1 MIIVSQDKTL
11 FINFD
16 NVSAIAID
24 DNDTNRKIYTR
35 CNNDDNVLLGKYA
48 TKERT
53 KEVLKEIYQ
62 AVENWENLK
71 AGQPTGECRFRY
83 EMPEE

>member
-1 MIIVSQDKTL
+1 MIIVSQDETIL
-11 FINFD
+11 INFD

-24 DNDTNRKIYTR
+24 DNNTKKQIHARR
-35 CNNDDNVLLGKYA
+35 NNDDVVMCGEYA
-48 TKERT
+48 TEERT

-71 AGQPTGECRFRY
+71 AGQPTGECRFKY
-83 EMPEE
+83 EMPKE